1 MLKTASVIARCPPR
15 AYHLGEGRVL
25 KTAGILYSTSVVAYH
40 LGEGRVLKT
49 HVAGDAYR
57 ELAYHLGEGRVLKT
71 AWYHALRHIEPYHLG
86 EGRMRKDAI
95 TVQDKLESSIK
106 VCSRWFTG
114 DVPRKKNAP
123 FRAHSERGIWAIC
136 ALLWTHE

>member
-1 MLKTASVIARCPPR
+1 MLKTRSRRRTRTSRAYHLGEGRVLKTGRGAARR
-15 AYHLGEGRVL
+15 GALAYHLGEGRVL
-25 KTAGILYSTSVVAYH
+25 KTAGILYSTSVV
-40 LGEGRVLKT
+40 
-49 HVAGDAYR
+49 
-57 ELAYHLGEGRVLKT
+57 AYHLGEGRVLKT

>member
-1 MLKTASVIARCPPR
+1 MLKTQPLRSCYEVS

-25 KTAGILYSTSVVAYH
+25 KTASVIARSSVVAYH